1 MVAPHTIDRRRR
13 GVAMLSLVIA
23 VGLPATLLT
32 LLLGALLWVRLD
44 TVWREERLSH
54 WLQLAAIAVVAGLLA
69 CGLYA
74 LDPAGQPV
82 QPAFATAVVGS
93 LAWWARLR
101 GWQRNE
107 VA

>member
-1 MVAPHTIDRRRR
+1 
-13 GVAMLSLVIA
+13 MLSLVIA
-23 VGLPATLLT
+23 VGLPASLLT
-32 LLLGALLWVRLD
+32 VLLGALLWVRLD
-44 TVWREERLSH
+44 TVWREEQLSH
-54 WLQLAAIAVVAGLLA
+54 WAQLGAAALAAGALA
-69 CGLYA
+69 TALYA

-82 QPAFATAVVGS
+82 QPAFATAVVGA